1 MHYFHGM
8 DNSIF
13 EKTDHYINSLFAPED
28 DILSGIE
35 QSLLEGNSN
44 MPLGGISPNQGKLLQ
59 VLAKMCNAKTILELG
74 TLGAY
79 STIWLARALP
89 EGGKVISIEY
99 NENNVAVANANI
111 ARAGLTD
118 KIEIRTGNAID
129 VLQQLKAE
137 GNHTFDMVFMD
148 ADKPPYTE
156 YFELALSMSRP
167 GTIIVA
173 DNVVRNGKVLDENST
188 DTAVLGV
195 QRFNKALSE
204 NKAVTATIL
213 QMVGIKEYDG
223 MAIAVVN

>member
-1 MHYFHGM
+1 M
-8 DNSIF
+8 
-13 EKTDHYINSLFAPED
+13 
-28 DILSGIE
+28 
-35 QSLLEGNSN
+35 
-44 MPLGGISPNQGKLLQ
+44 Q

>member
-1 MHYFHGM
+1 
-8 DNSIF
+8 
-13 EKTDHYINSLFAPED
+13 
-28 DILSGIE
+28 
-35 QSLLEGNSN
+35 
-44 MPLGGISPNQGKLLQ
+44 
-59 VLAKMCNAKTILELG
+59 MCNAKTILELG

-79 STIWLARALP
+79 STIWLARVLP
-89 EGGKVISIEY
+89 EGGKVITIEY
-99 NENNVAVANANI
+99 DENNVVVAKANI
-111 ARAGLTD
+111 TKAGLEE
-118 KIEIRTGNAID
+118 KIEIRKGKAID
-129 VLQQLKAE
+129 ILQELKTE
-137 GNHTFDMVFMD
+137 GKHTFDMVFMD

-167 GTIIVA
+167 GTVIVA

-188 DTAVLGV
+188 DAAVLGV

>member
-13 EKTDHYINSLFAPED
+13 EKTDHYLNSLFAPED

>member
-213 QMVGIKEYDG
+213 QMVGIKEYAG

>member
-118 KIEIRTGNAID
+118 KIEIRTGHAID

>member
-129 VLQQLKAE
+129 VLQQLKAD

-213 QMVGIKEYDG
+213 QMVGIKE
-223 MAIAVVN
+223 